1 MTTEKTQTQSIADT
15 AFVVAPKKPIRI
27 KLIRTEDFDQW
38 LTSLAT
44 DAQSWV
50 QRQNFAA
57 KPSQWA
63 SLDDSEGEMVVA
75 GWDGADNI
83 ASLGSL
89 PLSLPEG
96 DYALLDAVSDLQVT
110 GWGLGCY
117 QFTRYKKPDR
127 QAARL
132 LIPADNNAAAIIN
145 ICTATCLTRD
155 LINTPAQDMAP
166 SHLEAEVAA
175 LAEQFDAHYQV
186 TRGDELLDLECGA
199 LHAVGRAAEDAPRL
213 LDLTWG
219 NPDHPKVTLVGKG
232 VTFDSGGLDIKPPNA
247 MRWMKKDMGGA
258 ANVIGLAYLV
268 MAQALPVRLRLLVPA
283 AENAIAGNAFRPGD
297 VLHTHKGLTVEIDNT
312 DAEGR
317 LLLCDAL
324 SIACE
329 DKPEVIFDYATLTGA
344 ARAAVGAE
352 LSAMFCNHDGLALD
366 LHKHGEDIDDPLWR
380 MPLHQGYNFMIESKV
395 ADVVNSAASPYA
407 GAITAGLFLQKFVEH
422 DRWVHFDINAFNVR
436 SRPGRPEGG
445 EAMGLRAVYNY
456 LAATYGAA

>member
-1 MTTEKTQTQSIADT
+1 MTTENTQHQSIADA
-15 AFVVAPKKPIRI
+15 AFVVAPEKPTRI
-27 KLIRTEDFDQW
+27 KLIRTGDFDAW
-38 LTSLAT
+38 LTSLDSQAKY
-44 DAQSWV
+44 WV

-57 KPSQWA
+57 KPNEWA
-63 SLDDSEGEMVVA
+63 TLDDSAGALIVV

-83 ASLGSL
+83 ATLGGM
-89 PLSLPEG
+89 PLTLPEG
-96 DYALLDAVSDLQVT
+96 NYELLDRLSDLQII
-110 GWGLGCY
+110 GWGLGSY
-117 QFTRYKKPDR
+117 QFSRYKKPSR

-132 LIPADNNAAAIIN
+132 MIPEGNQIRQIIN
-145 ICTATCLTRD
+145 TCTATALTRD

-166 SHLEAEVAA
+166 SHLEAEVTA
-175 LAEQFDAHYQV
+175 LAEQFDAHCQV

-199 LHAVGRAAEDAPRL
+199 IHAVGRAADDAPRL
-213 LDLTWG
+213 IDLTWG
-219 NPDHPKVTLVGKG
+219 NPNHPKVTLVGKG

-258 ANVIGLAYLV
+258 ANVIGLAYLI
-268 MAQALPVRLRLLVPA
+268 MSQALPVRLRLLVPA

-297 VLHTHKGLTVEIDNT
+297 ILHTHKGLTVEIDNT

-329 DKPEVIFDYATLTGA
+329 DKPDVIFDYATLTGA

-352 LSAMFCNHDGLALD
+352 LSAMFCNHDGLAAQ
-366 LHKHGEDIDDPLWR
+366 LHDHGRECDDPLWR
-380 MPLHQGYNFMIESKV
+380 MPLHEDYNFMLESKV

-407 GAITAGLFLQKFVEH
+407 GAITAGLFLQKFIDH

-436 SRPGRPEGG
+436 PRPGRPEGG